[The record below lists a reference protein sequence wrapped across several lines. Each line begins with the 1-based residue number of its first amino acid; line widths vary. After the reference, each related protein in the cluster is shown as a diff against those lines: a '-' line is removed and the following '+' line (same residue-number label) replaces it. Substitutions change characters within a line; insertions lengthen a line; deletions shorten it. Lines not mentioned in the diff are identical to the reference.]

1 MQAARALLL
10 AGECEFAIH
19 DVHDV
24 SLVCPSATPYL
35 PAPQAMQK
43 VLVFVLPTLS
53 LYVPATHAVQF
64 TFVSLALPENPAM
77 HWQSAIASL
86 PASEVEFA
94 AHAVQSPFHPAD
106 LYVPATHN
114 VQFPVPASP
123 P

>member
-1 MQAARALLL
+1 MLPKSESEYAVHA
-10 AGECEFAIH
+10 
-19 DVHDV
+19 VHDA
-24 SLVCPSATPYL
+24 SAVCPSATPYL
-35 PAPQAMQK
+35 PAPQGVQK

-64 TFVSLALPENPAM
+64 TFVSLALPKNPAM

-94 AHAVQSPFHPAD
+94 AHAMQSPFHPAD
-106 LYVPATHN
+106 LYVLATHN